1 MNIYEVGPCLKATG
15 LPVTYRAWPEE
26 EKPSPPFVCWLCDDY
41 DNLFADGG
49 VYKSTV
55 NVRIELYTKSK
66 DLALESRIEQ
76 ALAGLHWKKTEAY
89 IASELCYMILYEIE
103 VFA

>member
-1 MNIYEVGPCLKATG
+1 MNIFELTASLSSVG
-15 LPVTYRAWPEE
+15 LPVTYRAWPE
-26 EKPSPPFVCWLCDDY
+26 KNAPPLPFVCWLCDDY
-41 DNLFADGG
+41 DNLFADGS
-49 VYKSTV
+49 VYKSTA

-66 DLALESRIEQ
+66 DLALESRMEQ

-89 IASELCYMILYEIE
+89 IASERCYMILYEIE